1 MKTLKNKKNG
11 FKKTISYLFFFTL
24 LIFGSCNKEGASA
37 DCGCNSE
44 IITTI
49 SNQLT
54 GKLFYKNNSNNDN
67 YKNRKYWII
76 YKEQNFFHNMII
88 CNEDFLSKI
97 DNIPILDNVP
107 DIPYS
112 INQLEN
118 AMDVSFTGQLKTI
131 CDPIFHPASL
141 TYENITLT
149 KIEQQ

>member
-1 MKTLKNKKNG
+1 MFNLHQRKAVWKIFDSRSWTFLC
-11 FKKTISYLFFFTL
+11 
-24 LIFGSCNKEGASA
+24 LIFR
-37 DCGCNSE
+37 
-44 IITTI
+44 
-49 SNQLT
+49 
-54 GKLFYKNNSNNDN
+54 KLIAKKCLPNTS
-67 YKNRKYWII
+67 
-76 YKEQNFFHNMII
+76 
-88 CNEDFLSKI
+88 EDFLSKI

-149 KIEQQ
+149 KIEQQWKKQYLH